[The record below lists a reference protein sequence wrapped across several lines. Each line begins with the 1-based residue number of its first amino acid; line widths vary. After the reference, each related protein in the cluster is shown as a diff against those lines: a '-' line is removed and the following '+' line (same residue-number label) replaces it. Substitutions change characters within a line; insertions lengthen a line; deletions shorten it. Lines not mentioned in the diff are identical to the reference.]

1 MSPEKKS
8 NTAIVA
14 GQIASALIGFAL
26 GVVLTLLA
34 VVDWAPATAG
44 PTLPPPAAMPAP
56 VATPA
61 PTPPSPPAAT
71 PPAAAAP
78 AAAPPEPVPAP
89 APVPAVVQPPPPP
102 APVAAEPPA
111 PPPVTPIPAAPTPA
125 AEPPKPKPKPA
136 APSPTR
142 ARFVVQVGAFV
153 NDEIAGK
160 VAARLTEND
169 HQAEVLVRTDDSG
182 RAWNVVRL
190 TEIFPT
196 RGEAQRTANTL
207 KRDHDVD
214 TLIIRLPPD
223 AAKTEA
229 AKSADKPG
237 AAEAP
242 PP

>member
-1 MSPEKKS
+1 MSPEKKT
-8 NTAIVA
+8 NTAILA

-26 GVVLTLLA
+26 GVVVTLLA

-61 PTPPSPPAAT
+61 PAAPSPPVAT
-71 PPAAAAP
+71 PPAAAP
-78 AAAPPEPVPAP
+78 VAAPPEPAPAP
-89 APVPAVVQPPPPP
+89 APAAVQLPPPP

-111 PPPVTPIPAAPTPA
+111 PTPAAPAPA
-125 AEPPKPKPKPA
+125 AEPPRPKPKPA

-142 ARFVVQVGAFV
+142 ARFVVQAGAFV

-196 RGEAQRTANTL
+196 RGEAERAANKL
-207 KRDHDVD
+207 KRDDDVD
-214 TLIIRLPPD
+214 TLIIRLPPTKPDD
-223 AAKTEA
+223 AAKSDA
-229 AKSADKPG
+229 AKGPDKPG

>member
-1 MSPEKKS
+1 MSPGKNS

-26 GVVLTLLA
+26 GVVVTLLA

-44 PTLPPPAAMPAP
+44 PTLPPPAAVPAP

-61 PTPPSPPAAT
+61 PVVPSPSAAT
-71 PPAAAAP
+71 PPAAAPVAT
-78 AAAPPEPVPAP
+78 PPEPAP
-89 APVPAVVQPPPPP
+89 PPVPAAVQPPPPP

-111 PPPVTPIPAAPTPA
+111 PTPAAPTPA
-125 AEPPKPKPKPA
+125 AEPPKPKPKPKPA

-142 ARFVVQVGAFV
+142 ARFVVQAGAFV
-153 NDEIAGK
+153 NDDIAGK

-169 HQAEVLVRTDDSG
+169 HQAEVLVRTDDTG

-196 RGEAQRTANTL
+196 RGEAERAANTL
-207 KRDHDVD
+207 KRDDDVD
-214 TLIIRLPPD
+214 TLIIRLPPAKPDDATKTD
-223 AAKTEA
+223 AAKNP
-229 AKSADKPG
+229 DKPG
-237 AAEAP
+237 AAGAP

>member
-1 MSPEKKS
+1 MSPGKNS

-26 GVVLTLLA
+26 GVVVTLLA

-44 PTLPPPAAMPAP
+44 PTLPPPAAVPAP

-61 PTPPSPPAAT
+61 PVVPSPSAAT
-71 PPAAAAP
+71 PPAAAPVAT
-78 AAAPPEPVPAP
+78 PPEPAP
-89 APVPAVVQPPPPP
+89 PPVPAAVQPPPPP

-111 PPPVTPIPAAPTPA
+111 PTPAAPTPA

-142 ARFVVQVGAFV
+142 ARFVVQAGAFV
-153 NDEIAGK
+153 NDDIAGK

-169 HQAEVLVRTDDSG
+169 HQAEVLVRTDDTG

-196 RGEAQRTANTL
+196 RGEAERAANTL
-207 KRDHDVD
+207 KRDDDVD
-214 TLIIRLPPD
+214 TLIIRLPPAKPDDATKTD
-223 AAKTEA
+223 AAKNP
-229 AKSADKPG
+229 DKPG
-237 AAEAP
+237 AAGAP